1 MKLAGGFRALA
12 REALQGRWEVAVL
25 VGLLAGVLGGA
36 PVSLFSFF

>member
-12 REALQGRWEVAVL
+12 REVLQGRWEEAVL